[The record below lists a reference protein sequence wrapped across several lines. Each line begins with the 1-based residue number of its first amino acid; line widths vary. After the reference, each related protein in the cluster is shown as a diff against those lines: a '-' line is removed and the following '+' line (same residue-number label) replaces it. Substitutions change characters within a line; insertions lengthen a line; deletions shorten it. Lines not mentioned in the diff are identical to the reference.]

1 MCHLCGLRVIS
12 RTIGISFQS
21 AHMAV
26 IEAIMVLYAKEV
38 VTPDRV
44 IAAIQRF
51 SHSRAASPNPLPA
64 DHEEGLVLWVNKA
77 CSALKQRIE
86 QELEQGDGRGREVTC
101 QMLLV
106 FVFQLLC

>member
-1 MCHLCGLRVIS
+1 MCQLHYALTLVRRHFC
-12 RTIGISFQS
+12 ISFQS

-51 SHSRAASPNPLPA
+51 SHSRSASPDPLPA

-86 QELEQGDGRGREVTC
+86 QELEQGDGRGREVTARYC
-101 QMLLV
+101 
-106 FVFQLLC
+106 

>member
-1 MCHLCGLRVIS
+1 MCTKYKFI
-12 RTIGISFQS
+12 ISFQS

-44 IAAIQRF
+44 LAAIQRF
-51 SHSRAASPNPLPA
+51 SHSRVVNSEPLPA

-77 CSALKQRIE
+77 CSALKQRVE
-86 QELEQGDGRGREVTC
+86 QELQQGDGRGGEVTG
-101 QMLLV
+101 QMV
-106 FVFQLLC
+106 VNVRHSKYC

>member
-1 MCHLCGLRVIS
+1 MECKFLMSL
-12 RTIGISFQS
+12 QS

-44 IAAIQRF
+44 LAAIQRF
-51 SHSRAASPNPLPA
+51 SHSRGAGSEPLPA

-77 CSALKQRIE
+77 CSALKQRVE
-86 QELEQGDGRGREVTC
+86 QELQQQGDGRGGEAPGQVALNVRRSNYC
-101 QMLLV
+101 
-106 FVFQLLC
+106 C

>member
-1 MCHLCGLRVIS
+1 MLCLSFVYCIYFGFF
-12 RTIGISFQS
+12 FQS

-51 SHSRAASPNPLPA
+51 SHSRAASPDPLPA

-77 CSALKQRIE
+77 CSALKQRMV
-86 QELEQGDGRGREVTC
+86 QELEQGDFRGREVTARYH
-101 QMLLV
+101 
-106 FVFQLLC
+106 

>member
-1 MCHLCGLRVIS
+1 
-12 RTIGISFQS
+12 
-21 AHMAV
+21 MAV

-51 SHSRAASPNPLPA
+51 SHSRDASSEPLPA

-77 CSALKQRIE
+77 CSALKRRVE
-86 QELEQGDGRGREVTC
+86 QELEQGGGRSGEVTRWF
-101 QMLLV
+101 MLNGRYRSEN
-106 FVFQLLC
+106 CRIHRSSIRR